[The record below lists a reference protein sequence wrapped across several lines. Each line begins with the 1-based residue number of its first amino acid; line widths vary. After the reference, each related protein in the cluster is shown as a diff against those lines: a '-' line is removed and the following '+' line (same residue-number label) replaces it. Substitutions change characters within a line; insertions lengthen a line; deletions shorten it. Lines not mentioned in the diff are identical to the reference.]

1 MMITHLEEKKKDGNN
16 KNTSFL
22 VKKETECTYM
32 LLVVTL
38 RKSENK
44 PTDVQYLAL
53 LGEKTTFT
61 QKGKN

>member
-1 MMITHLEEKKKDGNN
+1 
-16 KNTSFL
+16 
-22 VKKETECTYM
+22 M

-38 RKSENK
+38 WKSENK